1 MWRSRPDM
9 REQYILY
16 MSLGSL
22 LKQGSTM
29 SQDLSRRKM
38 IAALGIGAVGA
49 VAGCIGAPVNA
60 ETPPP
65 EDETEDVVAELDPAR
80 EVDVDWI
87 AADPTDVPAP
97 VDWDEP
103 REHDVT
109 LRTKEL
115 VAEVEPGVTFKYM
128 TFEGRSPGR

>member
-65 EDETEDVVAELDPAR
+65 EDETEDVVAELDPPAR
-80 EVDVDWI
+80 STSTGLR
-87 AADPTDVPAP
+87 PTRPTCRRQWTGTNRANTTSPFARRSSSRRSSP
-97 VDWDEP
+97 VS
-103 REHDVT
+103 
-109 LRTKEL
+109 
-115 VAEVEPGVTFKYM
+115 
-128 TFEGRSPGR
+128 RSST